1 MKCVSLYCEKEII
14 WRSIIF
20 CIVKVV
26 LSEVCSDIK
35 VQNAI
40 LRFLFVQF
48 INSKADVWKY
58 KMRRLTP
65 NENLSGTQISEFKIL
80 WSTLVLFETTCDIF

>member
-1 MKCVSLYCEKEII
+1 MY
-14 WRSIIF
+14 
-20 CIVKVV
+20 
-26 LSEVCSDIK
+26 SDIK
-35 VQNAI
+35 MQNVI

-65 NENLSGTQISEFKIL
+65 NEKLSGTQISELKIL
-80 WSTLVLFETTCDIF
+80 WSTLVLFQTTCDIFQFFSTNLRDLNRSAQKLFKS